1 MRGLVSDEPETRS
14 YIAEAT
20 VMRLPQRLTIR
31 FKILIVTA
39 TLLLIFALTNF
50 FSIRLSK
57 GVVNELDTITDY
69 FMLLSAIAS
78 QIDVETF
85 EFELNLRRLIQE
97 SPLEPSRLA
106 TSVAHQIEL
115 AKRLEQEFSEAAQ
128 LIDTA
133 SKDVRNGV
141 MERVELA
148 RIAGMFSMIRRDVKP
163 FVQLGS
169 TVLEAIREGR
179 SADAQRLSLGF
190 SAFEEAFG
198 PDLAEIRVAV
208 NQLTRGSTV
217 HAQRH
222 QVHVLELS
230 VGLFCVAALFGF
242 GLFSVLTH
250 RLDGALQHLLHA
262 THAVEAG
269 QLSIELQVTS
279 KDEIGQLA
287 QSFNRM
293 IIELRAKERIK
304 DTFGKYMDPRI
315 VSGLIATSSEHA
327 DTAERRI
334 ITVFFSDIKSFSSL
348 SEQLTASAMVNLL
361 NAYFTAVTQAI
372 RDHRGIIDKYIG
384 DGVMAFWTPPFSPGD
399 QHATDACL
407 AALLQQEAID
417 AFHRELP
424 QLLGLRRNVPDF
436 KVRMG
441 LATGEVVIGTIGSE
455 TARSY
460 TVIGDIVNTASRL
473 EGINKM
479 YGTGI
484 VVAEDTYRLAQ
495 QAVEVR
501 ELDCVTVVGKTE
513 PVRIFELLGRAG
525 EIVPD
530 TFALRDL
537 FAHGLAAYRERDW
550 DSAEEKFQECLKLA
564 PEDGPSQLFEQ
575 RVAFLRAN
583 PPAADWQGVWH
594 ATEK

>member
-1 MRGLVSDEPETRS
+1 
-14 YIAEAT
+14 
-20 VMRLPQRLTIR
+20 MRLPQRLTIR

-106 TSVAHQIEL
+106 TSVARQIEL

-148 RIAGMFSMIRRDVKP
+148 RIAGRFSMIRRDVKP

-190 SAFEEAFG
+190 SVFEEAFG

-501 ELDCVTVVGKTE
+501 ELDFVTVVGKTE

-575 RVAFLRAN
+575 RVAFFRAN

>member
-1 MRGLVSDEPETRS
+1 
-14 YIAEAT
+14 
-20 VMRLPQRLTIR
+20 
-31 FKILIVTA
+31 
-39 TLLLIFALTNF
+39 
-50 FSIRLSK
+50 
-57 GVVNELDTITDY
+57 
-69 FMLLSAIAS
+69 
-78 QIDVETF
+78 
-85 EFELNLRRLIQE
+85 
-97 SPLEPSRLA
+97 
-106 TSVAHQIEL
+106 
-115 AKRLEQEFSEAAQ
+115 
-128 LIDTA
+128 
-133 SKDVRNGV
+133 
-141 MERVELA
+141 
-148 RIAGMFSMIRRDVKP
+148 
-163 FVQLGS
+163 
-169 TVLEAIREGR
+169 
-179 SADAQRLSLGF
+179 
-190 SAFEEAFG
+190 
-198 PDLAEIRVAV
+198 
-208 NQLTRGSTV
+208 
-217 HAQRH
+217 
-222 QVHVLELS
+222 
-230 VGLFCVAALFGF
+230 LFCVAALFGF
-242 GLFSVLTH
+242 SLFSVLTH

-262 THAVEAG
+262 TRAIEAG
-269 QLSIELQVTS
+269 QLSIELRVTS
-279 KDEIGQLA
+279 RDEIGQLA

-293 IIELRAKERIK
+293 VIELRAKERIK

-315 VSGLIATSSEHA
+315 VSGLIGTSDEHA
-327 DTAERRI
+327 ATAERRI

-417 AFHRELP
+417 AFRCDLP

-473 EGINKM
+473 EGINKL
-479 YGTGI
+479 YRTGI

-495 QAVEVR
+495 QAVEAR
-501 ELDCVTVVGKTE
+501 ELDFVTVVGKTE
-513 PVRIFELLGRAG
+513 PVRIFELLGRVG
-525 EIVPD
+525 EIAPD

-550 DSAEEKFQECLKLA
+550 DGAEEKFQECLKLA

-575 RVAFLRAN
+575 RVTFLRAN

>member
-1 MRGLVSDEPETRS
+1 
-14 YIAEAT
+14 
-20 VMRLPQRLTIR
+20 MRLPQRLTIR
-31 FKILIVTA
+31 LKILVVTA
-39 TLLLIFALTNF
+39 ALLLIFALTNF
-50 FSIRLSK
+50 LSIRLSK

-69 FMLLSAIAS
+69 FVPLSASAS
-78 QIDVETF
+78 KIEVDTF

-97 SPLEPSRLA
+97 SPLESARLA
-106 TSVAHQIEL
+106 RIVARQLELAQRLEEKFGAVAH
-115 AKRLEQEFSEAAQ
+115 

-133 SKDVRNGV
+133 IKDVRNEV
-141 MERVELA
+141 LERVELA
-148 RIAGMFSMIRRDVKP
+148 RIAGRFSLIRRNVQP
-163 FVQLGS
+163 FVQLGN
-169 TVLEAIREGR
+169 TVLEAIRQER
-179 SADAQRLSLGF
+179 HADAQRLSPGF
-190 SAFEEAFG
+190 AAYEEVFG
-198 PDLAEIRVAV
+198 PDLAEIHAAV
-208 NQLTRGSTV
+208 NQLTQGSAFI
-217 HAQRH
+217 AQQR
-222 QVHVLELS
+222 QAHVLQLS
-230 VGLFCVAALFGF
+230 VGLFCVAALLGL
-242 GLFSVLTH
+242 GLFLVLTH
-250 RLDGALQHLLHA
+250 RLDGALQRLLHA
-262 THAVEAG
+262 TRAVEAG
-269 QLSIELQVTS
+269 QLAIEVQVTS
-279 KDEIGQLA
+279 TDEIGQLA
-287 QSFNRM
+287 QSFNHM
-293 IIELRAKERIK
+293 VIELRAKERIK

-315 VSGLIATSSEHA
+315 VSGLLGTSGVHV

-372 RDHRGIIDKYIG
+372 HDHRGIIDKYIG

-399 QHATDACL
+399 QHATDACC
-407 AALLQQEAID
+407 AALLQQEAIG
-417 AFHRELP
+417 AFRRDLP

-473 EGINKM
+473 EGINKL
-479 YGTGI
+479 YGTSI
-484 VVAEDTYRLAQ
+484 AVAEDTYRLAQ

-501 ELDCVTVVGKTE
+501 ELDFVTVVGKTE

-525 EIVPD
+525 EIAPD
-530 TFALRDL
+530 TCALRDL

-550 DSAEEKFQECLKLA
+550 DGAEAKFQECLKLA
-564 PEDGPSQLFEQ
+564 PEDGPSRLFEQ
-575 RVAFLRAN
+575 RVALLRAN

>member
-1 MRGLVSDEPETRS
+1 MK
-14 YIAEAT
+14 
-20 VMRLPQRLTIR
+20 LPQRLTIR
-31 FKILIVTA
+31 GKILTVTA

-50 FSIRLSK
+50 LSIRLSK
-57 GVVNELDTITDY
+57 SVVNELDTITDY
-69 FMLLSAIAS
+69 FVPLSAIAS
-78 QIDVETF
+78 KIDVETD

-106 TSVAHQIEL
+106 TIVARQIEL
-115 AKRLEQEFSEAAQ
+115 AKRLEQEFNEVAH
-128 LIDTA
+128 LIDA
-133 SKDVRNGV
+133 AIKDERNEV

-148 RIAGMFSMIRRDVKP
+148 RIAGRFSMIRRDVKP

-169 TVLEAIREGR
+169 TVLEAIREER
-179 SADAQRLSLGF
+179 SADAQRLSHGF
-190 SAFEEAFG
+190 STFEEAFG
-198 PDLAEIRVAV
+198 PDLAEIRMAI
-208 NQLTRGSTV
+208 NQLTRGSALD
-217 HAQRH
+217 AQRH
-222 QVHVLELS
+222 QARVLELS

-250 RLDGALQHLLHA
+250 RLDGALQRLLHA

-269 QLSIELQVTS
+269 QLSIEVRITS
-279 KDEIGQLA
+279 TDEIGQLA

-315 VSGLIATSSEHA
+315 VSGLIGTSGEHA

-334 ITVFFSDIKSFSSL
+334 ITVFFSDIKSFSTL
-348 SEQLTASAMVNLL
+348 SEQLTASAMVHLL

-372 RDHRGIIDKYIG
+372 SDHRGIIDKYIG

-407 AALLQQEAID
+407 AALLQQEAIVT
-417 AFHRELP
+417 FRRELP

-473 EGINKM
+473 EGINKL

-484 VVAEDTYRLAQ
+484 TVAEDTYRLAQ

-501 ELDCVTVVGKTE
+501 ELDFVTVVGKIE

-525 EIVPD
+525 EIAPD

-550 DSAEEKFQECLKLA
+550 DGAEEKFQECLKLA
-564 PEDGPSQLFEQ
+564 PEDGPSRLFEQ
-575 RVAFLRAN
+575 RVAFFRAN

>member
-1 MRGLVSDEPETRS
+1 
-14 YIAEAT
+14 
-20 VMRLPQRLTIR
+20 MRLPQRLTIR

-50 FSIRLSK
+50 LSIRLSK

-78 QIDVETF
+78 KIDVETF

-106 TSVAHQIEL
+106 TIVARQIEL
-115 AKRLEQEFSEAAQ
+115 AKRLEQEFSEVAQ

-133 SKDVRNGV
+133 SKDVRNEV

-148 RIAGMFSMIRRDVKP
+148 RIAGKFSMIRRDVKP

-169 TVLEAIREGR
+169 TVLEAIKEDR

-198 PDLAEIRVAV
+198 PDLSEIRVAV

-217 HAQRH
+217 DAQRH

-269 QLSIELQVTS
+269 QLSIELRVTS
-279 KDEIGQLA
+279 TDEIGQLA

-315 VSGLIATSSEHA
+315 VSGLIGASGEHA

-417 AFHRELP
+417 TFRRELP

-473 EGINKM
+473 EGINKL

-484 VVAEDTYRLAQ
+484 TVAEDTYRLAQ

-501 ELDCVTVVGKTE
+501 ELDFVTVVGKTE

-525 EIVPD
+525 EIAPD

-550 DSAEEKFQECLKLA
+550 DGAEEKFQECLKLA
-564 PEDGPSQLFEQ
+564 PEDGPSQLFER

>member
-78 QIDVETF
+78 KIDVETF

-106 TSVAHQIEL
+106 TIVARQIEL
-115 AKRLEQEFSEAAQ
+115 AKLLEQEFSEVAQ

-148 RIAGMFSMIRRDVKP
+148 RIAGRFSMIRRDVKP

-169 TVLEAIREGR
+169 TVLEAIREDR

-208 NQLTRGSTV
+208 NQLTQGSTV

-315 VSGLIATSSEHA
+315 VSGLIATSGEHA

-348 SEQLTASAMVNLL
+348 SEQLTASAMVHLL

-417 AFHRELP
+417 AFRRELP
-424 QLLGLRRNVPDF
+424 QLLGLRRHVPDF

-495 QAVEVR
+495 QAVEAR
-501 ELDCVTVVGKTE
+501 ELDFVTVVGKTE

>member
-1 MRGLVSDEPETRS
+1 
-14 YIAEAT
+14 
-20 VMRLPQRLTIR
+20 MRLPQRLTIR
-31 FKILIVTA
+31 FKILMVTA
-39 TLLLIFALTNF
+39 MLLLIFALTNF
-50 FSIRLSK
+50 LSIRLSK

-69 FMLLSAIAS
+69 FVPLSAIAS
-78 QIDVETF
+78 KIDVETF

-106 TSVAHQIEL
+106 RIVARQIEL
-115 AKRLEQEFSEAAQ
+115 AKRLEEEFSAVAQ
-128 LIDTA
+128 HIDTA
-133 SKDVRNGV
+133 IKDVRNEV

-148 RIAGMFSMIRRDVKP
+148 RIAGRFSLIRRNVQP

-169 TVLEAIREGR
+169 TVLEAIRQDR
-179 SADAQRLSLGF
+179 NADAQRLSLGF
-190 SAFEEAFG
+190 AAYEEVFG
-198 PDLAEIRVAV
+198 PDLAEIHAAV
-208 NQLTRGSTV
+208 NQLTQGSALI
-217 HAQRH
+217 AQQR
-222 QVHVLELS
+222 QAHVLQLS
-230 VGLFCVAALFGF
+230 VGLFCVAALFGL

-250 RLDGALQHLLHA
+250 RLDGALQRLLHA

-269 QLSIELQVTS
+269 QLSIEVRVTS
-279 KDEIGQLA
+279 TDEIGQLA
-287 QSFNRM
+287 QSFNHM
-293 IIELRAKERIK
+293 VIELRAKERIK

-315 VSGLIATSSEHA
+315 VSGLIGTSGAPA

-372 RDHRGIIDKYIG
+372 HDHRGIIDKYIG

-399 QHATDACL
+399 QHATDACF
-407 AALLQQEAID
+407 AALLQQEAIV
-417 AFHRELP
+417 AFRRELP

-473 EGINKM
+473 EGINKL

-501 ELDCVTVVGKTE
+501 ELDFVTVVGKTE

-525 EIVPD
+525 EMAPD
-530 TFALRDL
+530 TCALRDL

-550 DSAEEKFQECLKLA
+550 DGAEEKFQECLKLA
-564 PEDGPSQLFEQ
+564 PEDGPSRLFEQ
-575 RVAFLRAN
+575 RVAFLRAD

>member
-1 MRGLVSDEPETRS
+1 M
-14 YIAEAT
+14 
-20 VMRLPQRLTIR
+20 
-31 FKILIVTA
+31 VTA
-39 TLLLIFALTNF
+39 MLLLIFALTNF
-50 FSIRLSK
+50 LSIRLSK
-57 GVVNELDTITDY
+57 GVVDELDTITDY
-69 FMLLSAIAS
+69 FVPLSAIAS
-78 QIDVETF
+78 KIDVETF

-106 TSVAHQIEL
+106 RIVARQIEL
-115 AKRLEQEFSEAAQ
+115 AKRLEEEFSAVAQ
-128 LIDTA
+128 HIDTA
-133 SKDVRNGV
+133 IKDVRNEV

-148 RIAGMFSMIRRDVKP
+148 RIAGRFSLIRRNVQP
-163 FVQLGS
+163 FVQLGI
-169 TVLEAIREGR
+169 TVLEAIRQDR
-179 SADAQRLSLGF
+179 NADAQRLSLGF
-190 SAFEEAFG
+190 AAYEEVFG
-198 PDLAEIRVAV
+198 PDLAEIHAAV
-208 NQLTRGSTV
+208 NQLTQGSALI
-217 HAQRH
+217 AQGR
-222 QVHVLELS
+222 QAHVFSQLS
-230 VGLFCVAALFGF
+230 VGLFCVAALFGL

-250 RLDGALQHLLHA
+250 RLDSALQRLLHA

-269 QLSIELQVTS
+269 QLSIEIRVTS
-279 KDEIGQLA
+279 TDEIGQLA
-287 QSFNRM
+287 QSFNHM
-293 IIELRAKERIK
+293 VIELRAKERIK
-304 DTFGKYMDPRI
+304 DTFGKYIDPRI
-315 VSGLIATSSEHA
+315 VSGLIGTSGAPA

-334 ITVFFSDIKSFSSL
+334 ITVFFSDIKSFSTL

-372 RDHRGIIDKYIG
+372 HDHRGIIDKYIG

-399 QHATDACL
+399 QHATDACF
-407 AALLQQEAID
+407 AALLQQEAIV
-417 AFHRELP
+417 AFRRELP
-424 QLLGLRRNVPDF
+424 QLIGLRRNVPDF

-473 EGINKM
+473 EGINKL

-501 ELDCVTVVGKTE
+501 ELDFVTVVGKTE
-513 PVRIFELLGRAG
+513 PVRIFELLGWAG
-525 EIVPD
+525 EMAPD
-530 TFALRDL
+530 TCALCDL

-550 DSAEEKFQECLKLA
+550 DGAEEKFQECLKLA
-564 PEDGPSQLFEQ
+564 PEDGPSRLFEQ
-575 RVAFLRAN
+575 RVAFLRAD

>member
-1 MRGLVSDEPETRS
+1 
-14 YIAEAT
+14 
-20 VMRLPQRLTIR
+20 MRLPQRLTIR
-31 FKILIVTA
+31 LKILIVTA

-50 FSIRLSK
+50 LSIRLSQ

-69 FMLLSAIAS
+69 FVPLSAIAS
-78 QIDVETF
+78 KIDVETF

-97 SPLEPSRLA
+97 GTLEPSQLA
-106 TSVAHQIEL
+106 TIVARQIEL
-115 AKRLEQEFSEAAQ
+115 AKHLEQEFNEVAQ
-128 LIDTA
+128 LIDA
-133 SKDVRNGV
+133 AIKDERNEV

-148 RIAGMFSMIRRDVKP
+148 RIAGRFSMIRRDVKP
-163 FVQLGS
+163 FLQLGS
-169 TVLEAIREGR
+169 TVLEAIREER

-198 PDLAEIRVAV
+198 TDLGDIRVAV

-217 HAQRH
+217 DAQRH

-230 VGLFCVAALFGF
+230 IGLFCVAALFGF
-242 GLFSVLTH
+242 SLFSVLTH

-262 THAVEAG
+262 TRAVEAG
-269 QLSIELQVTS
+269 QLSIELRVTS
-279 KDEIGQLA
+279 RDEIGQLA

-293 IIELRAKERIK
+293 VIELRAKERIK

-315 VSGLIATSSEHA
+315 VSGLIGTSGEHA

-361 NAYFTAVTQAI
+361 NAYFTAVTQAV

-417 AFHRELP
+417 AFRRELP

-473 EGINKM
+473 EGINKL
-479 YGTGI
+479 YRTGI

-495 QAVEVR
+495 QAVEAR
-501 ELDCVTVVGKTE
+501 ELDFVTVVGKTE

-525 EIVPD
+525 EIAPD

-550 DSAEEKFQECLKLA
+550 DGAEEKFQECLKLA

-575 RVAFLRAN
+575 RVAFLRAS

>member
-1 MRGLVSDEPETRS
+1 
-14 YIAEAT
+14 
-20 VMRLPQRLTIR
+20 MRLPQRLTIR

-69 FMLLSAIAS
+69 FILLSAIAS
-78 QIDVETF
+78 KIDVETF

-97 SPLEPSRLA
+97 RPLESSRLA
-106 TSVAHQIEL
+106 TIVARQIEL
-115 AKRLEQEFSEAAQ
+115 AKRLEQEFSEVAQ

-133 SKDVRNGV
+133 SKDARNEV

-148 RIAGMFSMIRRDVKP
+148 RIAGRFSMIRRDVKP

-169 TVLEAIREGR
+169 TVLEAIKEDR

-208 NQLTRGSTV
+208 NQLTRGSTIDA
-217 HAQRH
+217 HRH

-250 RLDGALQHLLHA
+250 RLDGALQHLLQA

-315 VSGLIATSSEHA
+315 VSGLIGTSGEHA

-417 AFHRELP
+417 AFRRELP

-436 KVRMG
+436 RVRMG

-501 ELDCVTVVGKTE
+501 ELDFVTVVGKTE
-513 PVRIFELLGRAG
+513 PVRIFELLGRVS
-525 EIVPD
+525 EIEPD

-550 DSAEEKFQECLKLA
+550 DSAEEKFQECLKLV

>member
-1 MRGLVSDEPETRS
+1 MRGLVSDERETRW

-57 GVVNELDTITDY
+57 GVVNELNTITNY
-69 FMLLSAIAS
+69 FMLLSAITS
-78 QIDVETF
+78 KIDVDTF

-106 TSVAHQIEL
+106 TIVTHQIEL

-133 SKDVRNGV
+133 SQDVRNEV

-148 RIAGMFSMIRRDVKP
+148 RIAGKFSIIRRNVKP
-163 FVQLGS
+163 FVQLGN
-169 TVLEAIREGR
+169 TVLEAIRENR

-217 HAQRH
+217 DAQRH

-242 GLFSVLTH
+242 GLFSILTH
-250 RLDGALQHLLHA
+250 RLDGALRHLLHA

-269 QLSIELQVTS
+269 QLSIELRVTS

-315 VSGLIATSSEHA
+315 VSGLIGASGEHV

-417 AFHRELP
+417 AFRRELP

-501 ELDCVTVVGKTE
+501 ELDFVTVVGKTE
-513 PVRIFELLGRAG
+513 PVQIFELMGRAG
-525 EIVPD
+525 ELVPD
-530 TFALRDL
+530 AFALRDL

-550 DSAEEKFQECLKLA
+550 DRAEEKFQECLKLA

-575 RVAFLRAN
+575 RVAFLRVH

>member
-1 MRGLVSDEPETRS
+1 
-14 YIAEAT
+14 
-20 VMRLPQRLTIR
+20 MRLPQRLTIR
-31 FKILIVTA
+31 LKILIVTA

-50 FSIRLSK
+50 LSIRLSQ
-57 GVVNELDTITDY
+57 GVINELDTITDY
-69 FMLLSAIAS
+69 FVPLSAIAS
-78 QIDVETF
+78 KIDVETF

-97 SPLEPSRLA
+97 STLEPAQLA
-106 TSVAHQIEL
+106 TIVARQSGL
-115 AKRLEQEFSEAAQ
+115 AKHLEQEFNEVAQ
-128 LIDTA
+128 LIDA
-133 SKDVRNGV
+133 AIKDERNEV

-148 RIAGMFSMIRRDVKP
+148 RIAGGFSMIRRDVKP

-169 TVLEAIREGR
+169 TVLEAIREER
-179 SADAQRLSLGF
+179 RADAQRLSLDF
-190 SAFEEAFG
+190 STFEESFG
-198 PDLAEIRVAV
+198 TDLAEIRVAV
-208 NQLTRGSTV
+208 NQLTRGSALD
-217 HAQRH
+217 AQRH

-230 VGLFCVAALFGF
+230 IGLFCVAALFGF

-262 THAVEAG
+262 TRAVEAG
-269 QLSIELQVTS
+269 QLSIELRVTS
-279 KDEIGQLA
+279 TDEIGQLA

-293 IIELRAKERIK
+293 VIELRAKERIK

-315 VSGLIATSSEHA
+315 VSGLISTSGEHA

-334 ITVFFSDIKSFSSL
+334 ITVFFSDIKSFSAL
-348 SEQLTASAMVNLL
+348 SEQLTASAMVHLL

-417 AFHRELP
+417 AFRRELP

-473 EGINKM
+473 EGINKL

-495 QAVEVR
+495 QTVEVR
-501 ELDCVTVVGKTE
+501 ELDFVTVVGKTE

-525 EIVPD
+525 EIAPD

-537 FAHGLAAYRERDW
+537 FAHGLVAYRERDW
-550 DSAEEKFQECLKLA
+550 DGAEEKFQECLKLA

>member
-1 MRGLVSDEPETRS
+1 
-14 YIAEAT
+14 
-20 VMRLPQRLTIR
+20 MRLPQRLTIR

-78 QIDVETF
+78 KIDVETF

-106 TSVAHQIEL
+106 TIVARQIEL
-115 AKRLEQEFSEAAQ
+115 AKRLEQEFSEVAQ

-133 SKDVRNGV
+133 SKDVRNEV

-148 RIAGMFSMIRRDVKP
+148 RIAGRFSMIRRDVKP

-169 TVLEAIREGR
+169 TVLEAIREDR

-217 HAQRH
+217 DAQRH

-315 VSGLIATSSEHA
+315 VSGLIGTSGEHA

-417 AFHRELP
+417 AFRRELP

-501 ELDCVTVVGKTE
+501 ELDFVTVVGKTE

>member
-1 MRGLVSDEPETRS
+1 MRGLVSDERETRS
-14 YIAEAT
+14 RLTEAIAI
-20 VMRLPQRLTIR
+20 RLPQRLTIR

-39 TLLLIFALTNF
+39 TLLLIFALTDF
-50 FSIRLSK
+50 LSIRLSK

-69 FMLLSAIAS
+69 FVPLSAIAS
-78 QIDVETF
+78 KIDVETD

-97 SPLEPSRLA
+97 STLESSRLA
-106 TSVAHQIEL
+106 PIVARQIEL
-115 AKRLEQEFSEAAQ
+115 GKRLEQEFNEVAQ
-128 LIDTA
+128 LIDA
-133 SKDVRNGV
+133 AIKDERNEV

-148 RIAGMFSMIRRDVKP
+148 RIAGRFSMIRRDVKP

-169 TVLEAIREGR
+169 TVLEAIREER

-190 SAFEEAFG
+190 SAFEESFG

-208 NQLTRGSTV
+208 NQLTRGSALD
-217 HAQRH
+217 AQRR
-222 QVHVLELS
+222 QAHVLELS

-250 RLDGALQHLLHA
+250 RLDGALQRLLHA

-269 QLSIELQVTS
+269 QLSIELRVTS
-279 KDEIGQLA
+279 TDEIGQLA
-287 QSFNRM
+287 QSFNHM
-293 IIELRAKERIK
+293 IIELRAKEHIK

-315 VSGLIATSSEHA
+315 VSGLIGTSGEHA
-327 DTAERRI
+327 ATAERRI
-334 ITVFFSDIKSFSSL
+334 ITVFFSDIKSFSSI

-372 RDHRGIIDKYIG
+372 RDHRGIVDKYIG
-384 DGVMAFWTPPFSPGD
+384 DGVMAFWSPPFSPGD

-407 AALLQQEAID
+407 AALLQQEAIV
-417 AFHRELP
+417 AFRRELP

-473 EGINKM
+473 TSC
-479 YGTGI
+479 TGRGLPWRRTPI
-484 VVAEDTYRLAQ
+484 AWPSRPW
-495 QAVEVR
+495 R
-501 ELDCVTVVGKTE
+501 CVSWT
-513 PVRIFELLGRAG
+513 A
-525 EIVPD
+525 
-530 TFALRDL
+530 
-537 FAHGLAAYRERDW
+537 
-550 DSAEEKFQECLKLA
+550 
-564 PEDGPSQLFEQ
+564 
-575 RVAFLRAN
+575 
-583 PPAADWQGVWH
+583 
-594 ATEK
+594 

>member
-1 MRGLVSDEPETRS
+1 
-14 YIAEAT
+14 
-20 VMRLPQRLTIR
+20 MRLPQRLTIR
-31 FKILIVTA
+31 LKILIVTA
-39 TLLLIFALTNF
+39 TLLLIFAGTNF
-50 FSIRLSK
+50 LSIRLSR

-69 FMLLSAIAS
+69 FVPLSAIAS
-78 QIDVETF
+78 KIDVETF

-97 SPLEPSRLA
+97 SPLEPAHLA
-106 TSVAHQIEL
+106 RVVARQIEL
-115 AKRLEQEFSEAAQ
+115 AKRLEEEFNAVTS

-133 SKDVRNGV
+133 IKDVRNEV
-141 MERVELA
+141 IERVELA
-148 RIAGMFSMIRRDVKP
+148 RIAGRFSLIRRSVQP

-169 TVLEAIREGR
+169 TVLEAIRQDHQ
-179 SADAQRLSLGF
+179 ADAQRLSLGF
-190 SAFEEAFG
+190 AAYEEVFG
-198 PDLAEIRVAV
+198 PDLAEIRTAV
-208 NQLTRGSTV
+208 NQLTQGS
-217 HAQRH
+217 AFSAERRQA
-222 QVHVLELS
+222 HVLQLS
-230 VGLFCVAALFGF
+230 VGLFCVAALFGL

-250 RLDGALQHLLHA
+250 RLDGALQRLLKA

-269 QLSIELQVTS
+269 QLSIEVRVTS
-279 KDEIGQLA
+279 TDEIGQLA

-293 IIELRAKERIK
+293 VVELRAKERIK
-304 DTFGKYMDPRI
+304 DTFGKYIDPRI
-315 VSGLIATSSEHA
+315 VSGLIGTSGTHA
-327 DTAERRI
+327 DAAERRI

-348 SEQLTASAMVNLL
+348 SEQLTASAMVSLL

-372 RDHRGIIDKYIG
+372 HDHRGIIDKYIG

-399 QHATDACL
+399 QHATDACF
-407 AALLQQEAID
+407 AALLQQEAIV
-417 AFHRELP
+417 AFRRELP

-473 EGINKM
+473 EGINKL
-479 YGTGI
+479 YSTAI

-501 ELDCVTVVGKTE
+501 ELDFVTVVGKTE

-525 EIVPD
+525 EIAPD
-530 TFALRDL
+530 TCALRDL

-550 DSAEEKFQECLKLA
+550 DGAEEKFQECLKLA
-564 PEDGPSQLFEQ
+564 PEDGPSRLFEQ

>member
-1 MRGLVSDEPETRS
+1 MRDLVSDERETRS
-14 YIAEAT
+14 YIAEAAI
-20 VMRLPQRLTIR
+20 MRLPQRLTIR

-39 TLLLIFALTNF
+39 TLLLIFAITNF

-69 FMLLSAIAS
+69 FILLSAIAS
-78 QIDVETF
+78 KIDVETF

-106 TSVAHQIEL
+106 TIVARQIEL
-115 AKRLEQEFSEAAQ
+115 TKRLEQEFSEVAQ

-133 SKDVRNGV
+133 SKDVRNEV

-148 RIAGMFSMIRRDVKP
+148 RIAGRFSMIRRDVKP

-169 TVLEAIREGR
+169 AVLEAIREDR
-179 SADAQRLSLGF
+179 NADAQRLSLGF

-198 PDLAEIRVAV
+198 PDLAEIRMAV

-217 HAQRH
+217 EAQRH

-230 VGLFCVAALFGF
+230 VGLFCVAALLGF

-315 VSGLIATSSEHA
+315 VSGLIGTSAEHA

-334 ITVFFSDIKSFSSL
+334 ITVFFSDIKSFSTL

-417 AFHRELP
+417 AFCRELP

-495 QAVEVR
+495 QAVEAR
-501 ELDCVTVVGKTE
+501 ELDFVTVVGKTE

>member
-57 GVVNELDTITDY
+57 GVVNELDTITNY

-97 SPLEPSRLA
+97 SPLEPSQLA
-106 TSVAHQIEL
+106 TIVTRQIEL
-115 AKRLEQEFSEAAQ
+115 AKQLEQEFSEVAQ

-133 SKDVRNGV
+133 SKDVRNEV

-148 RIAGMFSMIRRDVKP
+148 RIAGKFSMIRRNVKP

-169 TVLEAIREGR
+169 TVLEAIREDR
-179 SADAQRLSLGF
+179 NADAQRLSLGF

-501 ELDCVTVVGKTE
+501 ELDFVTVVGKTE

>member
-1 MRGLVSDEPETRS
+1 
-14 YIAEAT
+14 
-20 VMRLPQRLTIR
+20 MRLPQRLTIR
-31 FKILIVTA
+31 LKILIVTA

-50 FSIRLSK
+50 LSIRLSQ

-69 FMLLSAIAS
+69 FVPLSTIAS
-78 QIDVETF
+78 KIDVETF

-97 SPLEPSRLA
+97 GTLEPSQLA
-106 TSVAHQIEL
+106 TMVARQIEL
-115 AKRLEQEFSEAAQ
+115 AKHLEQEFNEVAQ
-128 LIDTA
+128 LIDA
-133 SKDVRNGV
+133 AIKDERNEV

-148 RIAGMFSMIRRDVKP
+148 RIAGRFSMIRRDVKP

-169 TVLEAIREGR
+169 TVLEAIREER

-198 PDLAEIRVAV
+198 TDLAEIRVAV

-217 HAQRH
+217 NAQRH

-230 VGLFCVAALFGF
+230 IGLFCVAALFGF
-242 GLFSVLTH
+242 SLFSVLTH

-262 THAVEAG
+262 TRAVEAG
-269 QLSIELQVTS
+269 QLSIELRVTS
-279 KDEIGQLA
+279 RDEIGQLA

-293 IIELRAKERIK
+293 VIELRAKERIK

-315 VSGLIATSSEHA
+315 VSGLIGTSGEHA

-417 AFHRELP
+417 AFRRELP

-473 EGINKM
+473 EGINKL
-479 YGTGI
+479 YRTGI

-495 QAVEVR
+495 QAVEAR
-501 ELDCVTVVGKTE
+501 ELDFVTVVGKTE

-525 EIVPD
+525 EMAPD

-550 DSAEEKFQECLKLA
+550 DGAEEKFQECLKLA

>member
-14 YIAEAT
+14 HIAEAT

-31 FKILIVTA
+31 FKILMVTA

-57 GVVNELDTITDY
+57 GVVNELNTITDY

-85 EFELNLRRLIQE
+85 EFELNLRRLMQE

-106 TSVAHQIEL
+106 TIVARQIEL
-115 AKRLEQEFSEAAQ
+115 AKRLEQEFSEVAQ

-148 RIAGMFSMIRRDVKP
+148 RIAGRFSMIRRDVKP

-169 TVLEAIREGR
+169 TVLEAIREDR

-190 SAFEEAFG
+190 AAFEEAFG

-348 SEQLTASAMVNLL
+348 SEQLTASAMVHLL

-417 AFHRELP
+417 AFRRELP

-495 QAVEVR
+495 QAVEAR

-550 DSAEEKFQECLKLA
+550 DGAEEKFQACLKLA

-575 RVAFLRAN
+575 RVAFLRAH

>member
-1 MRGLVSDEPETRS
+1 MRF
-14 YIAEAT
+14 
-20 VMRLPQRLTIR
+20 PQRLTIR
-31 FKILIVTA
+31 FKILMVTA
-39 TLLLIFALTNF
+39 TLLLIFALTDF
-50 FSIRLSK
+50 LSIRLSK

-69 FMLLSAIAS
+69 FVPLSAIAS
-78 QIDVETF
+78 KIDVETD

-97 SPLEPSRLA
+97 STLESSRLA
-106 TSVAHQIEL
+106 PIVARQIEL
-115 AKRLEQEFSEAAQ
+115 GKRLEQEFNEVAQ
-128 LIDTA
+128 LIDA
-133 SKDVRNGV
+133 AIKDERNEV

-148 RIAGMFSMIRRDVKP
+148 RIAGRFSMIRRDVKP

-169 TVLEAIREGR
+169 TVLEAIREER

-190 SAFEEAFG
+190 SAFEESFG

-208 NQLTRGSTV
+208 NQLTRGSALD
-217 HAQRH
+217 AQRR
-222 QVHVLELS
+222 QAHVLELS

-250 RLDGALQHLLHA
+250 RLDGALQRLLHA

-269 QLSIELQVTS
+269 QLSIELRVTS
-279 KDEIGQLA
+279 TDEIGQLA
-287 QSFNRM
+287 QSFNHM
-293 IIELRAKERIK
+293 IIELRAKEHIK

-315 VSGLIATSSEHA
+315 VSGLIGTSGEHA
-327 DTAERRI
+327 ATAERRI
-334 ITVFFSDIKSFSSL
+334 ITVFFSDIKSFSSI

-372 RDHRGIIDKYIG
+372 RDHRGIVDKYIG
-384 DGVMAFWTPPFSPGD
+384 DGVMAFWSPPFSPGD

-407 AALLQQEAID
+407 AALLQQEAIV
-417 AFHRELP
+417 AFRRELP

-473 EGINKM
+473 EGINKL

-484 VVAEDTYRLAQ
+484 AVAEDTYRLAQ

-501 ELDCVTVVGKTE
+501 ELDCVTVVGKIE
-513 PVRIFELLGRAG
+513 PTRIFELLGRAG
-525 EIVPD
+525 EIAPD
-530 TFALRDL
+530 VLELRDL
-537 FAHGLAAYRERDW
+537 FADALVSYRERDW
-550 DSAEEKFQECLKLA
+550 DGAEEKFQECLKLA

>member
-1 MRGLVSDEPETRS
+1 
-14 YIAEAT
+14 
-20 VMRLPQRLTIR
+20 MRLPQRLTIR
-31 FKILIVTA
+31 LKILTVTA

-50 FSIRLSK
+50 LSIRLSK
-57 GVVNELDTITDY
+57 GVVNELNTITDY
-69 FMLLSAIAS
+69 FVPLGAIAS
-78 QIDVETF
+78 KIDVETF
-85 EFELNLRRLIQE
+85 EFELNLRRLIHE
-97 SPLEPSRLA
+97 SPLESSRLA
-106 TSVAHQIEL
+106 TIVARQVEL
-115 AKRLEQEFSEAAQ
+115 AKRLEQGFNEVAH

-133 SKDVRNGV
+133 IKDERNEV

-148 RIAGMFSMIRRDVKP
+148 RIAGRFSIIRRDVKP
-163 FVQLGS
+163 FVQLGT
-169 TVLEAIREGR
+169 TVLEAIKEER

-190 SAFEEAFG
+190 AAFEEAFG
-198 PDLAEIRVAV
+198 PDLAEIRMAL
-208 NQLTRGSTV
+208 NQLTQGSTV
-217 HAQRH
+217 DAQRH

-230 VGLFCVAALFGF
+230 IGLFCVAALFGF

-250 RLDGALQHLLHA
+250 RLDSALQHLLHA

-269 QLSIELQVTS
+269 QLSIELRVTS
-279 KDEIGQLA
+279 TDEIGQLA

-293 IIELRAKERIK
+293 IVELRAKERIK

-315 VSGLIATSSEHA
+315 VSGLIGPPSEHA

-334 ITVFFSDIKSFSSL
+334 ITVFFSDIKGFSSI

-361 NAYFTAVTQAI
+361 NAYFTAATQAI

-407 AALLQQEAID
+407 AALLYQQALV
-417 AFHRELP
+417 AFRRELP

-436 KVRMG
+436 HVRMG

-455 TARSY
+455 TTKSY

-473 EGINKM
+473 EGINKL

-484 VVAEDTYRLAQ
+484 TVAEGTYRLAQ

-501 ELDCVTVVGKTE
+501 ELDFVTVVGKTE

-525 EIVPD
+525 EIAPD
-530 TFALRDL
+530 TLELRDL
-537 FAHGLAAYRERDW
+537 FVDALGAYRERDW
-550 DSAEEKFQECLKLA
+550 DGAERKFQECLKLA
-564 PEDGPSQLFEQ
+564 PEDGPSRLFEQ
-575 RVAFLRAN
+575 RVVFLRAN
-583 PPAADWQGVWH
+583 PPATDWQGVWH

>member
-1 MRGLVSDEPETRS
+1 MRGLVSDERKTRL

-57 GVVNELDTITDY
+57 GVVNELDPITDY
-69 FMLLSAIAS
+69 FILLSAIAS
-78 QIDVETF
+78 KIDVETF

-97 SPLEPSRLA
+97 SPLESSRLA
-106 TSVAHQIEL
+106 TIVARQIEL
-115 AKRLEQEFSEAAQ
+115 AKRLEQEFSEVAQ

-133 SKDVRNGV
+133 SKDARNEV

-148 RIAGMFSMIRRDVKP
+148 RIAGRFSMIRRDVKP

-169 TVLEAIREGR
+169 TVLEAIKEDR

-190 SAFEEAFG
+190 SAIEEAFG
-198 PDLAEIRVAV
+198 PDLAEIRRAV

-217 HAQRH
+217 DAQRH
-222 QVHVLELS
+222 QAHVLEIS
-230 VGLFCVAALFGF
+230 VGLFCTAALFGF
-242 GLFSVLTH
+242 GLFSVVALC
-250 RLDGALQHLLHA
+250 LDGAMQHLLHA
-262 THAVEAG
+262 TRAVEAG
-269 QLSIELQVTS
+269 QLSVELRVTS
-279 KDEIGQLA
+279 TDEIGQLA
-287 QSFNRM
+287 QSFNHM

-315 VSGLIATSSEHA
+315 VSGLIGTSGEHA

-348 SEQLTASAMVNLL
+348 SEQLTASAMVHLL

-417 AFHRELP
+417 AFRRELP

-436 KVRMG
+436 RVRMG

-501 ELDCVTVVGKTE
+501 ELDFVTVVRKTE
-513 PVRIFELLGRAG
+513 PVRIFELMGRAG
-525 EIVPD
+525 EIAPD

-550 DSAEEKFQECLKLA
+550 DGAAEKFQECLKLA

>member
-1 MRGLVSDEPETRS
+1 
-14 YIAEAT
+14 
-20 VMRLPQRLTIR
+20 MRLPQRLTIR
-31 FKILIVTA
+31 LKILIVTT

-50 FSIRLSK
+50 LSIRLSK
-57 GVVNELDTITDY
+57 GVVDELDTITDY
-69 FMLLSAIAS
+69 FMALSAIAS
-78 QIDVETF
+78 KIDVETF

-106 TSVAHQIEL
+106 TMVARQLEL
-115 AKRLEQEFSEAAQ
+115 AKRLEQEFSEVAQ

-133 SKDVRNGV
+133 SKDVRNEV

-148 RIAGMFSMIRRDVKP
+148 RIAGRFSMIRRDVKP

-169 TVLEAIREGR
+169 TVLEAIREDR
-179 SADAQRLSLGF
+179 SAEAQRLSLSF
-190 SAFEEAFG
+190 SPFEEAFG
-198 PDLAEIRVAV
+198 PDLAEIRMAI
-208 NQLTRGSTV
+208 NHLTRGSALE
-217 HAQRH
+217 AQRH
-222 QVHVLELS
+222 QAHVLELS

-242 GLFSVLTH
+242 GLFSALTH

-269 QLSIELQVTS
+269 QLSIELRVTS

-315 VSGLIATSSEHA
+315 VSGLIDTSGEHA
-327 DTAERRI
+327 GTAERRI

-348 SEQLTASAMVNLL
+348 SEQLTASAMVHLL

-407 AALLQQEAID
+407 AALLQQEAIHT
-417 AFHRELP
+417 FRRELP

-473 EGINKM
+473 EGINKL

-484 VVAEDTYRLAQ
+484 TVAEDTYRLAQ

-501 ELDCVTVVGKTE
+501 ELDFVTVVGKTE

-525 EIVPD
+525 EIEPD

-550 DSAEEKFQECLKLA
+550 DSAEGKFQECLKIA
-564 PEDGPSQLFEQ
+564 PEDGPSRLFEQ